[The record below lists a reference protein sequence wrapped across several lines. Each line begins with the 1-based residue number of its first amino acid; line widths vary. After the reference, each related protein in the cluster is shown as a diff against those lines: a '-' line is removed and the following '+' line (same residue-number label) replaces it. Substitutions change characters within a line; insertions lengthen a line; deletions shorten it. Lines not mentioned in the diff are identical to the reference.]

1 MTVWR
6 KAIIIIIIIIFSIII
21 NQTLLLRDRNEP
33 TVSKTQTLALLLM
46 LSAW

>member
-6 KAIIIIIIIIFSIII
+6 KAIIIIFSIII

-33 TVSKTQTLALLLM
+33 MVSKTRLLALLLM
-46 LSAW
+46 LTAW